1 VDAGRFR
8 GIQVVDG
15 TCRSTARRERER
27 VEGRKERS
35 HFTSDGVHMNAMDV
49 EKQFGRRGEESAFV
63 KTKKMDLFVLKRYTK
78 YRKEE
83 NNASSHEG

>member
-8 GIQVVDG
+8 EIQVVDG

-35 HFTSDGVHMNAMDV
+35 HFTNDGVHMNAMDV
-49 EKQFGRRGEESAFV
+49 EKQFGR
-63 KTKKMDLFVLKRYTK
+63 
-78 YRKEE
+78 
-83 NNASSHEG
+83 